1 MAFLEVHHFRE
12 VPKWW
17 AIWKFKRWED
27 AIFDIKNTKKQL
39 EPLCSPFSVENRHPK
54 RPFVH
59 HDGHHTNS
67 KETLGLSLR
76 DLLQFYPST
85 FVSCHDSKV
94 PNHAASF
101 PGLLQKH
108 IFYFQICIYIQCS
121 VAHTKQSHH
130 IQIYRENS
138 KVLQLLKDSQ
148 KWSKL
153 SCLSPHVLSPRA
165 VVGSRYEKIE
175 YLGICL

>member
-27 AIFDIKNTKKQL
+27 AIFDLKKNTKKQL

-108 IFYFQICIYIQCS
+108 IFYFQIYIYIYIYIYN
-121 VAHTKQSHH
+121 VPWHTQSSL
-130 IQIYRENS
+130 IISKFTGKIRKSCNS
-138 KVLQLLKDSQ
+138 WRIRKNGPNCAVSALM
-148 KWSKL
+148 
-153 SCLSPHVLSPRA
+153 CFRRA
-165 VVGSRYEKIE
+165 
-175 YLGICL
+175 L